1 MRISPESDLSPRDP
15 CALDTGADS
24 GSERGR
30 EREMNRVLDNREG
43 CRWVGRLGS
52 FVKAA
57 LTVFLVHPLNL
68 NLPALNHCLR

>member
-24 GSERGR
+24 GR
-30 EREMNRVLDNREG
+30 EREMSRVLDNREG

-57 LTVFLVHPLNL
+57 LTVFSVYPLNL

>member
-1 MRISPESDLSPRDP
+1 MRISPEFDLSPRDP

-24 GSERGR
+24 GSER
-30 EREMNRVLDNREG
+30 EMSRVLDNREG

-57 LTVFLVHPLNL
+57 LTVFSVHPLNL